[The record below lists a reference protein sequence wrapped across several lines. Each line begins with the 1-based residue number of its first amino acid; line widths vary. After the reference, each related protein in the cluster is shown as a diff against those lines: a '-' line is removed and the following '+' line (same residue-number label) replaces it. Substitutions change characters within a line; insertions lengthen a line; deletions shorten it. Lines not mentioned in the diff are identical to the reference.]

1 MVIVGCSDWPLLFP
15 RRLRIGV
22 FVKLDRTYQRELLEM
37 LAQSYPRP
45 HDIRQLFLDM
55 DEPATERYAANLM
68 YLEEHGLAESAIQY
82 GLDGHMASGLP
93 RITAKGMDF
102 LADDGGLSTIL
113 GVVTIKL
120 HEDTL
125 KELIG
130 ARISASDL
138 PAPEKNRLLDQLK
151 SLPGETIK
159 HLTFKLVDAG
169 LANWP
174 VALQAIEQFA
184 HRAS

>member
-1 MVIVGCSDWPLLFP
+1 M
-15 RRLRIGV
+15 
-22 FVKLDRTYQRELLEM
+22 KLDRTYQRELLET
-37 LAQSYPRP
+37 LAQSYPRA
-45 HDIRQLFLDM
+45 HDIRELFRDM
-55 DEPATERYAANLM
+55 GDDATERYAANLM
-68 YLEEHGLAESAIQY
+68 YLEEHGLAESAIEY
-82 GLDGHMASGLP
+82 GLDGHMSSGLP

-102 LADDGGLSTIL
+102 LADDGGLSAIL
-113 GVVTIKL
+113 GIVTIKL

-130 ARISASDL
+130 NRIAGSDL

-169 LANWP
+169 LSNWP
-174 VALQAIEQFA
+174 AALQAIEQFV
-184 HRAS
+184 HRGVS

>member
-1 MVIVGCSDWPLLFP
+1 
-15 RRLRIGV
+15 
-22 FVKLDRTYQRELLEM
+22 M

-45 HDIRQLFLDM
+45 HDVRQLLNEM
-55 DEPATERYAANLM
+55 DDAAAKRYAANLI
-68 YLEEHGLAESAIQY
+68 YLEEHGLAESAIKY
-82 GLDGHMASGLP
+82 GMDGHVASGLP

-102 LADDGGLSTIL
+102 LADDGGLSAIL
-113 GVVTIKL
+113 GVVTVKL

-130 ARISASDL
+130 NRIAESDL
-138 PAPEKNRLLDQLK
+138 PAPEKNRLLDQLE

-174 VALQAIEQFA
+174 AALQAIEQFV
-184 HRAS
+184 HRGIS